1 MTTDQHAANTANA
14 QLSTGPRTDEG
25 KARSSQNSLKHGVFA
40 KTIVLP
46 GESQEEFDALLAGLR
61 KDHKPEGETESNLVR
76 GLAEIQWRLNRLR
89 RYEAAATADALESD
103 NLESPDFGTKALLNC
118 TLIEQRLLRAFQTT
132 LKLLKEAQ
140 TPRLEKRER
149 DLRMAADLR
158 RLHRQINMPWHPE
171 SDGFVF
177 SIYEIDQYIR
187 VHQNL
192 AGAALQLK
200 RPFYHEKKAA

>member
-1 MTTDQHAANTANA
+1 MTNDQHAANQANA
-14 QLSTGPRTDEG
+14 QLSTGPRSDEG
-25 KARSSQNSLKHGVFA
+25 KARSSKNSLKHGVFA

-61 KDHKPEGETESNLVR
+61 KDHKPEGETESNHVR

-89 RYEAAATADALESD
+89 RYEAAATDDAFESG
-103 NLESPDFGTKALLNC
+103 NFESKALLNC

-132 LKLLKEAQ
+132 FKLLKEAQ
-140 TPRLEKRER
+140 IPRLEKREL
-149 DLRMAADLR
+149 DLRKAADLR
-158 RLHRQINMPWHPE
+158 RLHREINMPWHPE

-187 VHQNL
+187 VQQNL
-192 AGAALQLK
+192 AGAAEQLK